1 VKRKMKKN
9 KIIILCNLLILLT
22 IAFCAFGAETNKP
35 SVKTP
40 PSAPKT
46 VQHPIQAPP
55 VPQVLPTQT
64 SFYSYNP
71 VGKPDPFKP
80 FIEMQVDVAKKAKA
94 SKVESIYPLQREGVE
109 NFNLVG
115 IMGDQTRR
123 VAVVQDAANKFYPL
137 FIGTRIGRNNGKVTN
152 ILADRITVD
161 ELDGKKVKRI
171 ILKLRKNI

>member
-1 VKRKMKKN
+1 MKKI
-9 KIIILCNLLILLT
+9 KTIILCNLLILFT
-22 IAFCAFGAETNKP
+22 IAFCAFGAEVNKP
-35 SVKTP
+35 SVKPP
-40 PSAPKT
+40 PSAAKT
-46 VQHPIQAPP
+46 VQPPVKAPP
-55 VPQVLPTQT
+55 VPQVLPAPA

-71 VGKPDPFKP
+71 MGKPDPFKP

-109 NFNLVG
+109 SFNLVG
-115 IMGDQTRR
+115 IMGDETRR

-137 FIGTRIGRNNGKVTN
+137 FVGTRIGLNNGKVTN

>member
-1 VKRKMKKN
+1 MKKI
-9 KIIILCNLLILLT
+9 KTIILCNLLILLT

-46 VQHPIQAPP
+46 VQPPIQAPP
-55 VPQVLPTQT
+55 VPQVLPAPA

-80 FIEMQVDVAKKAKA
+80 FVEAQVTGVAKKAKA

-109 NFNLVG
+109 SFNLVG

-137 FIGTRIGRNNGKVTN
+137 FIGTRIGINNGKVTN